1 MTATENNSELV
12 VRSDGTIKIDSISQP
27 VSMNIAGEI
36 GIATRARAWIV
47 RWFLPIGVTGS
58 GILRLGNWFGFQL
71 LGEVVAVFLIV
82 GSGAVSI
89 PVIFPRRRPK
99 LAAGN
104 LSSEAQQC
112 VQLVESGKGISRAI
126 ALENLARI
134 AMRFG
139 KIESALVLFEEVDKL
154 GLANLKGSSNCG
166 IAACHALL
174 GRTQVATES
183 LAKITNSYGRPSQT
197 AFTAIVFARS
207 GEWAKLGQLRTSFI
221 WNLWRTAYEA
231 HERRITFLLKA
242 FARAQT
248 GQPRPKDLVRAKP
261 VFVDEYAYLTKNWP
275 ELREFVETQKE
286 LRGPL
291 PVAILKP

>member
-1 MTATENNSELV
+1 MTDAKNNSEIV
-12 VRSDGTIKIDSISQP
+12 VRPDGTINIDSISES
-27 VSMNIAGEI
+27 VSMSI
-36 GIATRARAWIV
+36 GAATRARAWVV
-47 RWFLPIGVTGS
+47 RWCLPIAFTGS
-58 GILRLGNWFGFQL
+58 GILRLGTWFGFQL
-71 LGEVVAVFLIV
+71 LGTVLGALFVF
-82 GSGAVSI
+82 GSGAVSF
-89 PVIFPRRRPK
+89 PVIFPRRRPE

-104 LSSEAQQC
+104 LYSEAQHC
-112 VQLVESGKGISRAI
+112 AQLVESGKGLPRAI
-126 ALENLARI
+126 ALANLARL
-134 AMRFG
+134 AMRMG
-139 KIESALVLFEEVDKL
+139 KIESALVLFEEVDKF
-154 GLANLKGSSNCG
+154 GLANLKGISKCG
-166 IAACHALL
+166 TAACHALL

-183 LAKITNSYGRPSQT
+183 LTSIVNSYSRLSQT

-207 GEWAKLGQLRTSFI
+207 GELAKIGQLRTSSI
-221 WNLWRTAYEA
+221 LGPWRLTAYEA

-242 FARAQT
+242 FAQGET